1 MNPITVLQ
9 NVIGV
14 LEENNLIIKKLE
26 DEIQLIKSYSESK
39 D

>member
-26 DEIQLIKSYSESK
+26 DEIQLIKSSS
-39 D
+39 DG